1 MEDLVE
7 WRLMWCGR
15 GACVLGRVGPGG
27 ILERGC
33 SIRSVAGLGW
43 VLDVG
48 PG

>member
-1 MEDLVE
+1 M
-7 WRLMWCGR
+7 WRIWLSGGSCGVG